1 MHRER
6 ACSVAGQADELLPRI
21 RTGGADMVSNQILQN
36 TIDGLKGI
44 TRNDLCVIDTEGTVL
59 ATTFPEAENFTDSS
73 LAFIESPA
81 DSQVVQ
87 GCQIGRAHV

>member
-44 TRNDLCVIDTEGTVL
+44 TRNDLCVIDTEGT
-59 ATTFPEAENFTDSS
+59 E
-73 LAFIESPA
+73 
-81 DSQVVQ
+81 
-87 GCQIGRAHV
+87 IGIAHV